1 MKEANPKL
9 IGVFV
14 IGGIILAVGAIVIF
28 STQDFFTPERKFVAY
43 FEQSINGLNV
53 GAPVKFRGI
62 PVGEVV
68 EIDGIYDPETGGVI
82 PRLTLKFLPESLV
95 NARVEEGEY
104 TLLPSLLKHGLRA
117 SLKSQSILTGQ
128 LYVALDF
135 RPDTPERRLGGNK
148 DEDPELPTLDS
159 GLDEMMAKLK
169 DLPLEEVLV
178 RAAGALEAAEELLRN
193 PKIAESL
200 DSLPPLLADADQA
213 VIDLRKFVNDDL
225 SIVASEGTRT
235 LMLASENLVG
245 LEATLELLQKR
256 LDRDDPLTREIV
268 RTLRELGSASRSVR
282 ELADFLEEHPEA
294 LLKGKKN

>member
-104 TLLPSLLKHGLRA
+104 TLLPSLLKYGLRA

-128 LYVALDF
+128 LYVALDYH
-135 RPDTPERRLGGNK
+135 PDTPERRLGGNK
-148 DEDPELPTLDS
+148 DEYPELPSLDS

-178 RAAGALEAAEELLRN
+178 RAASALEAAEELLRN
-193 PKIAESL
+193 PKISESL
-200 DSLPPLLADADQA
+200 DSLPPLLADADLA
-213 VIDLRKFVNDDL
+213 VIDLRKFVNDNL
-225 SIVASEGTRT
+225 SIVASEATRT
-235 LMLASENLVG
+235 LMLASENFVE
-245 LEATLELLQKR
+245 LEATLQLLQKR